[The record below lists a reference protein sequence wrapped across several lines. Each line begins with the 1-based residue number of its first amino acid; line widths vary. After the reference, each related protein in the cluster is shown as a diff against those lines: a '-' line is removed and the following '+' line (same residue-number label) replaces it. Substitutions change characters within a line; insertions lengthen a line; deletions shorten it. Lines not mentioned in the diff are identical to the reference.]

1 MKKAIKT
8 MLWILGLFMFAWA
21 ALSAYFIVAGR
32 DSQDDCFCEYSPD
45 IDYFNRIRAL
55 PPEENAL
62 THLKWLE
69 ENMPTN
75 TTPLYRDYRLMQ
87 AYIDGTTNRMEFAD
101 EVKEFIAAE
110 SNTFACAK
118 RLLDCQ
124 VLDISPREI
133 IPVSGLVR
141 IANMSRV
148 KAVYEASQGDI
159 AKGRQTL
166 MDAAKIC
173 MLAMDNESYSVGLS
187 HTVGFMMARSAFD
200 AASQPLFVNGEE
212 EWRANLRREYSRLLA
227 NDAESMRTDA
237 KRFLYEYWRHLA
249 ESCSTNRT
257 MTLGYLFCVNGNPF
271 ENAILSKFGTG
282 VGNAFPGQKWK
293 GVERHFIAALLT
305 AFPGYAGYAFQ
316 PNRSLGPHRNECARF
331 CQKVGEPYDIEYAK
345 EFDFGFR
352 GDNERDFDPLHRN
365 WLGEQIMGVSG
376 YCDKYLQFYRQRFE
390 IFARIVASACESYK
404 AKYGTFPS
412 SLDALAPEFLA
423 NIPRD
428 PYDGEMLR
436 YNGERLF
443 IWTPGEKLSF
453 DGKVRFSRDGKPQTT
468 PIMRRCV
475 YFISNPE
482 ASDGTATE
490 RSNP

>member
-1 MKKAIKT
+1 MKKAVKT
-8 MLWILGLFMFAWA
+8 LLVVFTLFVLAWA

-32 DSQDDCFCEYSPD
+32 DSQGDCFCEYSPD
-45 IDYFNRIRAL
+45 IDYFDRVRAL
-55 PPEENAL
+55 LPEENAL

-75 TTPLYRDYRLMQ
+75 NTPLYRDYRLKQ
-87 AYIDGTTNRMEFAD
+87 AYIDGSTNRQEFAD
-101 EVKEFIAAE
+101 AAMELIAAE

-118 RLLDCQ
+118 RLLGCQ
-124 VLDISPREI
+124 ILDAQPRELFPISP
-133 IPVSGLVR
+133 LMR
-141 IANMSRV
+141 IVNMSKV

-159 AKGRQTL
+159 DKGRQTL
-166 MDAAKIC
+166 MDAAKIGALV
-173 MLAMDNESYSVGLS
+173 MSNESYSVELS
-187 HTVGFMMARSAFD
+187 RQVGFSMAMAVLD
-200 AASQPLFVNGEE
+200 TASQPLFVDGD
-212 EWRANLRREYSRLLA
+212 EWFRRELRDFYRCLLA
-227 NDAESMRTDA
+227 KDAEYARLA
-237 KRFLYEYWRHLA
+237 VKRQLDEYWRHMG
-249 ESCSTNRT
+249 EDCSTNRI
-257 MTLGYLFCVNGNPF
+257 TLLGHMLSFGRTSWGIVTLPGFTDY
-271 ENAILSKFGTG
+271 NALSGRIWEG
-282 VGNAFPGQKWK
+282 L
-293 GVERHFIAALLT
+293 ERHFIAALLT

-390 IFARIVASACESYK
+390 IIARIVASACESYK

-475 YFISNPE
+475 YFISNSE